1 MVLIMEQVGP
11 LCFRKN
17 FQFLQQFDE
26 DFGKDYTIH
35 SGYYENLLR
44 DFYGKIHTKKSE
56 KSASLCR
63 DLASF
68 ICLLKCSDTLDD
80 Q

>member
-1 MVLIMEQVGP
+1 MKILERIILFTVGQKEMLIE
-11 LCFRKN
+11 F
-17 FQFLQQFDE
+17 
-26 DFGKDYTIH
+26 
-35 SGYYENLLR
+35 SAGYYENLLR